1 MLVNLFA
8 PSDVYKDMKEA
19 ENMGKYSLKEF
30 VQTTQQDDYVNEF
43 FELETERVLE
53 VNLDGEVW
61 SKMGA
66 MISYIGDI
74 KFERERVL
82 EHGLSKMF
90 KKALTGEGTQL
101 MKAKGKGRLYLADQG
116 KKVTIFD
123 LQDESLC
130 VNGNDLLAFEPTINW
145 DIHLMR
151 KMAGI
156 MSGGLFNVTLQG
168 RGKVAIT
175 THFEPLTLLVK
186 PGETVY
192 TDPHATVAWSG
203 NLTPEF
209 KTDISFRTFIGRG
222 SGESIQMAFSGE
234 GFVIIQPYEEV
245 YLSSES

>member
-1 MLVNLFA
+1 
-8 PSDVYKDMKEA
+8 
-19 ENMGKYSLKEF
+19 MGKYSLNEF
-30 VQTTQQDDYVNEF
+30 IKTTQQDDYENEY
-43 FELETERVLE
+43 FELEKERVLE

-123 LQDESLC
+123 LKDESIC
-130 VNGNDLLAFEPTINW
+130 VNGNDLLAFEPSINW
-145 DIHLMR
+145 DIQLMR

-168 RGKVAIT
+168 SGKVAIT

>member
-1 MLVNLFA
+1 
-8 PSDVYKDMKEA
+8 
-19 ENMGKYSLKEF
+19 MGKFSLNEF
-30 VQTTQQDDYVNEF
+30 INKTQQDDNENEY

-53 VNLDGEVW
+53 VNLNGEVW

-82 EHGLSKMF
+82 EHGLGKMF

-116 KKVTIFD
+116 KKITVFD
-123 LQDESLC
+123 LKDESIC
-130 VNGNDLLAFEPTINW
+130 VNGNDLLAFEPTIDW

-151 KMAGI
+151 KMAGV

-203 NLTPEF
+203 NLSPEF

-234 GFVIIQPYEEV
+234 GFVIIQPFEEV
-245 YLSSES
+245 YMSKDS

>member
-1 MLVNLFA
+1 
-8 PSDVYKDMKEA
+8 
-19 ENMGKYSLKEF
+19 MGKYTLNDF
-30 VQTTQQDDYVNEF
+30 VKTTQQDDYVNEF

-123 LQDESLC
+123 LKDESLC

-168 RGKVAIT
+168 RGKVAVT

>member
-1 MLVNLFA
+1 
-8 PSDVYKDMKEA
+8 MKEA

-245 YLSSES
+245 YMSSES

>member
-1 MLVNLFA
+1 
-8 PSDVYKDMKEA
+8 
-19 ENMGKYSLKEF
+19 MGKFSLNDFINK
-30 VQTTQQDDYVNEF
+30 TQQDDNVNDF

-74 KFERERVL
+74 KFERERVM

-101 MKAKGKGRLYLADQG
+101 MKAKGRGRLYLADQG

-123 LQDESLC
+123 LQDESIC
-130 VNGNDLLAFEPTINW
+130 VNGNDLLAFEPNIDW

-156 MSGGLFNVTLQG
+156 MSGGLFNVTLKG

-222 SGESIQMAFSGE
+222 SGESIQMAFTGE
-234 GFVIIQPYEEV
+234 GFVIIQPFEEV
-245 YLSSES
+245 YTTSES

>member
-1 MLVNLFA
+1 
-8 PSDVYKDMKEA
+8 
-19 ENMGKYSLKEF
+19 MGKYSLNDF
-30 VQTTQQDDYVNEF
+30 ISTTQQNDHVNEY

-123 LQDESLC
+123 LKGESIC

-145 DIHLMR
+145 DIQLMR

-168 RGKVAIT
+168 TGKVAIT

>member
-1 MLVNLFA
+1 
-8 PSDVYKDMKEA
+8 
-19 ENMGKYSLKEF
+19 MGKYSLNDF
-30 VQTTQQDDYVNEF
+30 ISTTQQNDHVNEY

-116 KKVTIFD
+116 KKLTIFD
-123 LQDESLC
+123 LKGESIC

-145 DIHLMR
+145 DIQLMR

-168 RGKVAIT
+168 TGKVAIT

>member
-1 MLVNLFA
+1 
-8 PSDVYKDMKEA
+8 
-19 ENMGKYSLKEF
+19 MGKYSLNDF
-30 VQTTQQDDYVNEF
+30 VNTTQQNDHVNEY

-123 LQDESLC
+123 LKDESIC

-245 YLSSES
+245 YLSGES